1 MPAAFVKTRDRE
13 FSTDNKT
20 HDIRH
25 SCPLLKC
32 QSLTWGTGSRVVMLA
47 GAGTLQCSGRAGV
60 EAALLEGASNRFPV
74 FGLARDGGL
83 DPQTAGPREG

>member
-1 MPAAFVKTRDRE
+1 
-13 FSTDNKT
+13 
-20 HDIRH
+20 
-25 SCPLLKC
+25 
-32 QSLTWGTGSRVVMLA
+32 MLA

-74 FGLARDGGL
+74 FDLARDGGL